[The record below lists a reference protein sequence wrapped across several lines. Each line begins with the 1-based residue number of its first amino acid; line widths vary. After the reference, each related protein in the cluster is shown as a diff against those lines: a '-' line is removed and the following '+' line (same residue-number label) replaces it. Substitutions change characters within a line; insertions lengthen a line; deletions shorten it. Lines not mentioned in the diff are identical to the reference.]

1 MGGLVTK
8 GIFLLSV
15 FTAIFVMVL
24 VIVKER
30 HKQKTIDTKRKKNHF
45 TKTLDIKSERL
56 NLN

>member
-1 MGGLVTK
+1 MGYLVSK
-8 GIFLLSV
+8 GIFLLSL

-30 HKQKTIDTKRKKNHF
+30 RKQKTIDTKTKKNHL
-45 TKTLDIKSERL
+45 KRQYIKSERP